1 MPTKAPG
8 RACTA
13 PAKPPVVQHC
23 VATESVPLRS
33 KLGGRRRRRGL
44 PRLHDEHRVV
54 AVRQRDLKRL
64 QLLEPALPP
73 PPATSAVASGTSE
86 KGLGGPVYLKY
97 AAQTRQRWYSLL
109 SVQSLM
115 AFVQNIRLE
124 NDMTASP
131 PGFMTRSLPVLV

>member
-1 MPTKAPG
+1 MG
-8 RACTA
+8 
-13 PAKPPVVQHC
+13 
-23 VATESVPLRS
+23 
-33 KLGGRRRRRGL
+33 
-44 PRLHDEHRVV
+44 
-54 AVRQRDLKRL
+54 QRDLKRL
-64 QLLEPALPP
+64 QTLEPAWPQRPSKVSLCLRDK
-73 PPATSAVASGTSE
+73 TWIE

-131 PGFMTRSLPVLV
+131 PGFMTRSLPVR

>member
-1 MPTKAPG
+1 M
-8 RACTA
+8 
-13 PAKPPVVQHC
+13 
-23 VATESVPLRS
+23 
-33 KLGGRRRRRGL
+33 
-44 PRLHDEHRVV
+44 
-54 AVRQRDLKRL
+54 
-64 QLLEPALPP
+64 
-73 PPATSAVASGTSE
+73 
-86 KGLGGPVYLKY
+86 YLKY